1 MSKTGELTSL
11 LSLVSPIKTFG
22 SHAAEAPD
30 DFQAQLEQPLQFCV
44 WKMATVKNLEVI
56 SKIFGLH

>member
-1 MSKTGELTSL
+1 MQRQVLPSIKMSKTGELTSL

-44 WKMATVKNLEVI
+44 
-56 SKIFGLH
+56 